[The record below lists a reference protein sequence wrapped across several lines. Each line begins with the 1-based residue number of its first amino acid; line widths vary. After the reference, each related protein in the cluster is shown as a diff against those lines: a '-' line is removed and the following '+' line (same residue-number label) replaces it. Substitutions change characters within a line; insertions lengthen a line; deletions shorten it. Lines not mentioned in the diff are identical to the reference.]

1 MAFGGEVYDGARTEA
16 VEKIG
21 HQRFVQNVSFDK
33 AMSGVMLDVSK
44 VGLVSCI
51 GQAVERQN
59 AFVV

>member
-1 MAFGGEVYDGARTEA
+1 MYDGTRTEA